1 MKLLKLM
8 FLGPHFIV
16 YIKHQQFSYFYESFN
31 FVNLFMFKKIY
42 IFANLF
48 IFVYNYNDW
57 ILFPY
62 IILLLLLFK

>member
-31 FVNLFMFKKIY
+31 FVNLFMFKKYIY
-42 IFANLF
+42 LLIYSYLS
-48 IFVYNYNDW
+48 
-57 ILFPY
+57 
-62 IILLLLLFK
+62 IIIMIGSYFHI